1 MNTKIAVWRIFGS
14 LVVVAIVLTSG
25 APLAHAADPDYSA
38 WQTLLTKYYDPA
50 RGMDY
55 AALKA
60 KDTATL
66 NALRQRMAAVNV
78 ASLTPQE
85 QLAYWINL
93 YNISTIG
100 VIIDNYPTKSIRDIS
115 TDPIIRLNVFKKPYV
130 KFGNGSMSLNDVEN
144 VKIRDGFKDARIH
157 FAINCAAASCPPIR
171 PEPYVGSKLSAQLD
185 DQTRKF
191 LNGPKGVRLEQKGS
205 NLTIHT
211 TKIMDW
217 FGEDFDKWGGG
228 KVAFIRKYVTPDK
241 QQMIDQVQGKAR
253 ISYQDYSWALN
264 DWKR

>member
-1 MNTKIAVWRIFGS
+1 MNAKIAVRFFS
-14 LVVVAIVLTSG
+14 SLLVVAAVMTAA
-25 APLAHAADPDYSA
+25 APAAWAADPDYSA
-38 WQTLLTKYYDPA
+38 WNSLLSKYYDPQ

-78 ASLTPQE
+78 SSLTPQE

-115 TDPIIRLNVFKKPYV
+115 TDPIVRLNVFKKDYV
-130 KFGNGSMSLNDVEN
+130 LFGKGKMSLNDVEN
-144 VKIRDGFKDARIH
+144 VKIREGFKDARIH

-191 LNGPKGVRLEQKGS
+191 LNGPNGVRLEQKGDS
-205 NLTIHT
+205 LTINT

-217 FGEDFDKWGGG
+217 FGDDFEKWGGG
-228 KVAFIRKYVTPDK
+228 KVAFIRKYASADK
-241 QQMIDQVQGKAR
+241 QQKIDQAKGKVR
-253 ISYQDYSWALN
+253 ISYNDYSWALN

>member
-1 MNTKIAVWRIFGS
+1 MNAKLAVSRWFGS
-14 LVVVAIVLTSG
+14 LIVVAMFFAMA
-25 APLAHAADPDYSA
+25 APVAYAADPDYSA
-38 WQTLLTKYYDPA
+38 WKTLLDKYYDPQ

-85 QLAYWINL
+85 QHAFWINF
-93 YNISTIG
+93 YNISTVGI
-100 VIIDNYPTKSIRDIS
+100 IIDNYPTKSIRDIS

-130 KFGNGSMSLNDVEN
+130 SFGNGKMSLNDIEN
-144 VKIRDGFKDARIH
+144 EKIRDGFKDARIH

-171 PEPYVGSKLSAQLD
+171 PEPFVGAKLNAQLD

-191 LNGPKGVRLEQKGS
+191 LNGPKGVRLEKKGDG
-205 NLTIHT
+205 LTIHT

-217 FGEDFDKWGGG
+217 FGDDFDKWGGG
-228 KVAFIRKYVTPDK
+228 KVPFIRKYVTPDK
-241 QQMIDQVQGKAR
+241 QQTIAQAGKVR
-253 ISYQDYSWALN
+253 IAYQDYDWALN